1 VCEVGERDLMGTV
14 WFFFFFFLR
23 NVLKFIFIIFK
34 IYFYIKNIKK
44 INFQQK

>member
-1 VCEVGERDLMGTV
+1 MCEVGERDLMGTV
-14 WFFFFFFLR
+14 WFFFLR